1 MDGRMDEKREGLE
14 KQSDSPSLKW
24 FNSARSE
31 STKRE
36 REISPDKRVKRKMK
50 IKIRAL
56 ATAGKKEGMGKKK
69 NNGMMSLV

>member
-14 KQSDSPSLKW
+14 KQSDSPSLEW

-36 REISPDKRVKRKMK
+36 RERYHRT
-50 IKIRAL
+50 R
-56 ATAGKKEGMGKKK
+56 G
-69 NNGMMSLV
+69 